1 MLILTNVFYLYF
13 IVSLF
18 LRETLLHVYNYNPNL
33 NSGHFGPM
41 GFLDA
46 SEQPPTFG
54 AKFTDIRGFTLNGWT
69 DFGNRGLM
77 GILHEQCLCACKYNP
92 RFNKL

>member
-1 MLILTNVFYLYF
+1 
-13 IVSLF
+13 
-18 LRETLLHVYNYNPNL
+18 
-33 NSGHFGPM
+33 M

-69 DFGNRGLM
+69 DFGNRGVM
-77 GILHEQCLCACKYNP
+77 RFLHETRISETKYNP
-92 RFNKL
+92 HICMNNTQLLGLNLPIFEDLY